1 MNKKL
6 LETLADKC
14 KDMGLSEKAI
24 GELATIASD
33 GLTDES
39 SDEQIQAKADSLVPI
54 ARAMQGEVTRK
65 MQRKE
70 KPTDAR
76 PDTDNNGQNGDQMP
90 TWFKVYSEQMN
101 TKIETLQAEN
111 KQAKADE
118 AQALRQAAINAKAQ
132 ELGIPD
138 YLMKRFR
145 ISDNEDIEKELT
157 DFKQDLVTNR
167 LMPAETGTEK
177 PDMSRATREYADSI
191 VQRMNI

>member
-24 GELATIASD
+24 GELASIASD

-39 SDEQIQAKADSLVPI
+39 SDEEIQAKADSLVPI

-70 KPTDAR
+70 KPTDAK
-76 PDTDNNGQNGDQMP
+76 PDTDNNGQNGDDMP
-90 TWFKVYSEQMN
+90 AWFKAYRDKVDA
-101 TKIETLQAEN
+101 KIQTLHTEN
-111 KQAKADE
+111 QQAKANE
-118 AQALRQAAINAKAQ
+118 AQALRQAAIDAKAQ

-138 YLMKRFR
+138 YLMKRFS
-145 ISDNEDIEKELT
+145 ISDDEDFEKELT
-157 DFKQDLVTNR
+157 EFKQDLVTNR

-177 PDMSRATREYADSI
+177 PDMSRTTREYADSI